1 MESDRAWAGKT
12 CSQPSKELALW
23 LDPSRA
29 SSAIW
34 SVGGREVR
42 EASIRG
48 KMFEIK
54 NPVPETE
61 KPRQF
66 PGACETGLPGQP
78 TPVEVCSSTFC

>member
-1 MESDRAWAGKT
+1 MIEPGLGRRVASLPR
-12 CSQPSKELALW
+12 SLHLW

-29 SSAIW
+29 SSAIR
-34 SVGGREVR
+34 SVDGREVR
-42 EASIRG
+42 EASMQG

-78 TPVEVCSSTFC
+78 TPVEVCSSDFC